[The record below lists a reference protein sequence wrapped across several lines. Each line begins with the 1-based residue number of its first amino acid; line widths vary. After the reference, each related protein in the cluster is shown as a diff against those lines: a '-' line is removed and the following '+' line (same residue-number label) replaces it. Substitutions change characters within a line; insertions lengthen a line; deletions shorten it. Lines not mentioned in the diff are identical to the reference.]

1 MEKRNEWIYFIPSS
15 ESLTILCPE
24 KEPIDV
30 VLTET
35 GKLTIR
41 SSCKG
46 YSLTALLTSK
56 NDVQV
61 NTSKRGGDLPS
72 KVETQFECC
81 ERLGISGNLSHI
93 ELDMKFKHI
102 VSHVEELKY
111 ASFKISELE
120 NK

>member
-1 MEKRNEWIYFIPSS
+1 
-15 ESLTILCPE
+15 
-24 KEPIDV
+24 V
-30 VLTET
+30 VLTGT

-46 YSLTALLTSK
+46 YSLTALLTTK

-61 NTSKRGGDLPS
+61 NTSKYGGDLLS

-81 ERLGISGNLSHI
+81 ESLCIPGNLSHI

-102 VSHVEELKY
+102 VSQVEDLKY
-111 ASFKISELE
+111 ASSKISELE
-120 NK
+120 KIVTEQE